1 MDSPV
6 AKMIMLAATIAIT
19 AAVVF
24 ISWQVVGN
32 NTPDISTNP
41 DTDKSQIKHQKLCEA
56 VGGTWTAGNTP
67 PCA

>member
-19 AAVVF
+19 AAVVL

-32 NTPDISTNP
+32 NTPDVSKNP
-41 DTDKSQIKHQKLCEA
+41 ATDLSQIKHQKLCEA
-56 VGGTWTAGNTP
+56 VGGTWTSGTSK
-67 PCA
+67 CT